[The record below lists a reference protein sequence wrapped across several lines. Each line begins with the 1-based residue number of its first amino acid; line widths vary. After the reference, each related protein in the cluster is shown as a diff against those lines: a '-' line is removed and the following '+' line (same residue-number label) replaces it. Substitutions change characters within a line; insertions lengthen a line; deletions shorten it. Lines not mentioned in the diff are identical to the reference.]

1 MAEHPAVNRRV
12 AGSSPAR
19 GATPIKPTKSASCE
33 DRLCQVIY
41 LPTIQYV
48 VAAQAEI
55 GTDSLQK
62 TVDLHACESLRRE
75 AFEKTLEG
83 RNASG
88 RGPNRD
94 YPKPYH
100 SQDSGYVPRLA
111 SSHTRAKSRPAF
123 GRNTPAPR

>member
-1 MAEHPAVNRRV
+1 
-12 AGSSPAR
+12 
-19 GATPIKPTKSASCE
+19 
-33 DRLCQVIY
+33 VIY

-111 SSHTRAKSRPAF
+111 SSHTRARLGSRFARASSTPAF